1 MDINIIYQIAGLGI
15 LITILN
21 IFLSQAGRQEQA
33 HMLSLAGVVI
43 VLLWLIR
50 LIAQLFQDVESVFRW
65 W

>member
-1 MDINIIYQIAGLGI
+1 MDIGVIYQIAGLGI
-15 LITILN
+15 LVTILN

-33 HMLSLAGVVI
+33 QMLNLAGVVI

-50 LIAQLFQDVESVFRW
+50 LIARLFQDVESVFRW